1 MANTPNPEFISEV
14 MERDF
19 GTAVLITNAKSDRY
33 LKKVHSSHE
42 IKENLH
48 PVENT
53 DEIDIYSKWCGGQGG
68 FDVLVERLEDN

>member
-1 MANTPNPEFISEV
+1 MANSPNPDFISEV

-33 LKKVHSSHE
+33 MKKTNTSHE

-48 PVENT
+48 PVDETENELYT
-53 DEIDIYSKWCGGQGG
+53 RWCGGSGG
-68 FDVLVERLEDN
+68 FDVLVERLDDN